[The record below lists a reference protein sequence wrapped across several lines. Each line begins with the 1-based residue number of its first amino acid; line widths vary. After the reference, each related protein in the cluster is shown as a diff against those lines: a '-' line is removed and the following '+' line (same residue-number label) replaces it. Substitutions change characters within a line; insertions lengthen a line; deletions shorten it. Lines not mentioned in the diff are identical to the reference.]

1 MALFSGRFINPLLIA
16 LATGPVLGLVMS
28 RAGNVTLPG
37 GALRHST
44 EYTLRQPEKK
54 VGVVEDRRV
63 DPQRESIV
71 GGYPASKK
79 PWCLAEFPEK
89 QAVLHASPD
98 LQPAD

>member
-1 MALFSGRFINPLLIA
+1 
-16 LATGPVLGLVMS
+16 
-28 RAGNVTLPG
+28 LPG

-71 GGYPASKK
+71 GGYSARTMVPRR
-79 PWCLAEFPEK
+79 
-89 QAVLHASPD
+89 V
-98 LQPAD
+98 